1 MMAKTKPFE
10 EYTEKYENWFEE
22 NRYAYQ
28 SEVSAVKDILPGFKN
43 AVEIGVG
50 SGKFALPLNIKT
62 GIEPSAGMRKIAEP
76 RGIKVIDA
84 AAEDLPFEDGSFD
97 LALMVTTLCFL
108 DDVKKAFSEVYRIL
122 EPDGYFINGF
132 VDKNS
137 RVGKIYQKHKH
148 KSIFYNIA
156 TFYSTEEVIGLFK
169 EAGFK
174 NFKFRQTIFNTLDEI
189 DAVEPV
195 KEGYGEG
202 SFIAVR
208 AQK

>member
-1 MMAKTKPFE
+1 MAKTRPFE
-10 EYTEKYENWFEE
+10 EYTEKYEDWFEE

-28 SEVSAVKDILPGFKN
+28 SEVNAIKEILPGFKS

-50 SGKFALPLNIKT
+50 SGKFALPLNIKL
-62 GIEPSAGMRKIAEP
+62 GIEPSARMRKIAES
-76 RGIKVIDA
+76 RGINVIDA
-84 AAEDLPFEDGSFD
+84 AAEDLPFKDIGFD
-97 LALMVTTLCFL
+97 LVLMVTTLCFL
-108 DDVKKAFSEVYRIL
+108 DDAKKAFSEVYRIL
-122 EPDGYFINGF
+122 KLDGYFINGF

-137 RVGKIYQKHKH
+137 RVGIIYQKNKH

-156 TFYSTEEVIGLFK
+156 SFYSTEEVIELLK

-174 NFKFRQTIFNTLDEI
+174 NFEFRQTIFNTLDKVV
-189 DAVEPV
+189 DVEPV